1 MENKNLKFSLKTVTV
16 KTVKKVMRKMKMKK
30 STGADGITQECLLM
44 GAEVLAK
51 PLVCNRQI
59 SLS

>member
-30 STGADGITQECLLM
+30 KALEQM
-44 GAEVLAK
+44 A
-51 PLVCNRQI
+51 
-59 SLS
+59 